1 MIFKTISAEC
11 SHEKVLRKLFR
22 ANCAYDGPVVFD
34 APLML
39 IGFTNRCG
47 SNLLAGYLRAAGGVA
62 GFQEQLN
69 HDVVAK
75 LSRERG
81 IESFPDYIRHV
92 SKGTARHGF
101 KAGVEQVA
109 MLHRLG
115 ITKMYPSVRVLQITR
130 RDTLAQAVSFSIA
143 DQTKQ
148 WVSWQPRQSEPRYDR
163 ADIDRRLD
171 WIALQNESM
180 RVAAK
185 VFGFSHGHVT
195 YEDLVWTPGD
205 VVTRAARFFGLEP
218 PEALP
223 EPKLIRQADAVNAG
237 FIQRYLDD
245 VWLPQDR

>member
-1 MIFKTISAEC
+1 MIFKTISQEC
-11 SHEKVLRKLFR
+11 SHEKALRKHFR
-22 ANCAYDGPVVFD
+22 TQCTYDGPVAFK

-47 SNLLAGYLRAAGGVA
+47 SNLLAGYLRAAKGVA

-75 LSRERG
+75 VSREQG
-81 IESFPDYIRHV
+81 IESFADYIRHV
-92 SKGTARHGF
+92 SNRTARHGF

-109 MLHRLG
+109 MLYRLG
-115 ITKMYPSVRVLQITR
+115 IARMYPSVRVLHITR

-148 WVSWQPRQSEPRYDR
+148 WVSWQPRKSEPRYDR

-180 RVAAK
+180 RVASRIY
-185 VFGFSHGHVT
+185 GFAYGHVT
-195 YEDLVWTPGD
+195 YESLVRSPSEAVD
-205 VVTRAARFFGLEP
+205 RAATFFGLQP
-218 PEALP
+218 PETLP
-223 EPKLIRQADAVNAG
+223 KPRLARQADAVNAD
-237 FIQRYLDD
+237 FTERYLKD
-245 VWLPQDR
+245 VWQS